1 MLILLKENKIAKN
14 FKEFFD
20 NIGLNIAVN
29 ILDEKYKFVSYI
41 PEAVTFS
48 QYSEPNEV
56 EFETILKSLKRDEK
70 SGFDMVNV
78 NIVNI
83 KYLIKLMERQDIFS
97 KISLKKVHFQKNL
110 KLPKSNQYTELVKR
124 KY

>member
-1 MLILLKENKIAKN
+1 MKMLILLKENKIAKN

-48 QYSEPNEV
+48 
-56 EFETILKSLKRDEK
+56 
-70 SGFDMVNV
+70 
-78 NIVNI
+78 
-83 KYLIKLMERQDIFS
+83 
-97 KISLKKVHFQKNL
+97 
-110 KLPKSNQYTELVKR
+110 
-124 KY
+124 